1 MSLYEALFGCK
12 IKIDLNTSNLPHDV
26 IGTIENKKQLAEL
39 ITKQSQNVENEVSA
53 DTEHITEQPQN
64 IENEASDTEQQL
76 PTTIKSNN
84 ENANV
89 MRTRAKENLENQ
101 KLLPVAIHSTVR
113 IPVPKVDKGRLD
125 ARSDG
130 FYIRNSGWSSEA
142 VICQKSVY
150 QKKLIQIDEFPI
162 DTEVA
167 F

>member
-101 KLLPVAIHSTVR
+101 A
-113 IPVPKVDKGRLD
+113 
-125 ARSDG
+125 
-130 FYIRNSGWSSEA
+130 
-142 VICQKSVY
+142 
-150 QKKLIQIDEFPI
+150 KKKKK
-162 DTEVA
+162 
-167 F
+167 